1 MIGKKLFKTHDLVLK
16 VNTTNYDPHKYP
28 LEEWNRFLNVL
39 CSTREYQKEAII
51 TAIHYLI
58 SDKYKTI
65 EDLIKENY
73 AQNLNLQERYHSEN
87 EYLSK
92 LQLPHKHSAC
102 IDLATGT
109 GKSYVMYGI
118 AQIAL
123 GLGVVDKVLVLG
135 PPSLTIERELMKK
148 FSTLSTDNRLKDTIP
163 LSAKCSIPSIINA
176 DQTIK
181 DYCICIE
188 NINAVYANNSSSIF
202 DSLGLGKG
210 SRCLILN
217 DEIHHAFNKV
227 EGNTTDSKNLKKWKE
242 FLLDPSFDFF
252 YILGFTGTAYIEN
265 NYFNDVIFRYSLR
278 SSIENN
284 YVKSV
289 SYVIENEDRG
299 ENERFQKIYQN
310 HKTNK
315 DKYSKIKPLTILVT
329 KDIKTAKQLKTR
341 LVEFLVEKNEG
352 SIEYLTDE
360 KILLVTSDKSHK
372 ANILKLPY
380 VDSKDNLVEWIISV
394 SMLTEGWDVKNVFQI
409 VPMEE
414 RAFNSKLLIA
424 QVLGRGL
431 RIPSEYPTRPEV
443 IVFNHDKWS
452 SRIKDLVEEILE
464 MEERIVNSP
473 ILYGDRA
480 KYHFSVYNINYTKK
494 AEETPNEETKVFNY
508 KDHIRFLAS
517 ETFVRERSVKY
528 LRFNDR
534 DYEIKYEIEKEKIP
548 IDYIVD
554 RIYNDFQS
562 RKLEGKV
569 LNLGGDEY
577 TSENLPSKINIENYI
592 RKSMSMVGLT
602 GNFLGKRNSQA
613 VYAAFN
619 TLLRKKPRSIRITNE
634 YNALN
639 EISTKHRDHETVSV
653 LGLNNGSTIFFT
665 SNYEDEIVLEDSL
678 ISFKEIKGNLNLPRS
693 AFSNSILGIDINP
706 SVFKT
711 PIDLVFATREPE
723 REFILELIKTNNAV
737 CLTSWFKSKNQSFY
751 SIEYPLTK
759 GSHTDTCNFNPDFF
773 IRIIKADFCYI
784 SVVEIKSDN
793 DDSEEN
799 KQKYYYAIKHFTEL
813 NDRLEEN
820 SITQK
825 YLFNFLGPD
834 DYAVYFKYLQDGR
847 LIQGLYKSELDLKLL
862 EK

>member
-1 MIGKKLFKTHDLVLK
+1 MIGKKLFNTHDLVLK
-16 VNTTNYDPHKYP
+16 VNVTHYDPHKYP
-28 LEEWNRFLNVL
+28 IEDWSRFLDVL
-39 CSTREYQKEAII
+39 CSTREYQKQAIMS
-51 TAIHYLI
+51 AVHYMI

-65 EDLIKENY
+65 EDLVKENY
-73 AQNLNLQERYHSEN
+73 NQNINLQERYHTEI
-87 EYLSK
+87 EYFSK
-92 LQLPHKHSAC
+92 IQLPHKRSAC

-123 GLGVVDKVLVLG
+123 GLGIIDKVLVLG

-148 FSTLSTDNRLKDTIP
+148 FSALSTDIKLKSTIP
-163 LSAKCSIPSIINA
+163 LSAKCSNPSIISA
-176 DQTIK
+176 DQTIR

-188 NINAVYANNSSSIF
+188 NINAVYTNNSSSVF

-210 SRCLILN
+210 ARCLILN
-217 DEIHHAFNKV
+217 DEVHHAFNKV

-242 FLLDPSFDFF
+242 FLLDTSFAFV

-265 NYFNDVIFRYSLR
+265 SYFNDVIFRYSLR

-284 YVKSV
+284 YVKNV
-289 SYVIENEDRG
+289 SYIIENEDRS
-299 ENERFQKIYQN
+299 EDEKFQKIYQN
-310 HKTNK
+310 HKMNK
-315 DKYSKIKPLTILVT
+315 DKYPKIKPLTILVT

-352 SIEYLTDE
+352 SEEYLSDE
-360 KILLVTSDKSHK
+360 KILLVTSDKDHK

-380 VDSKDNLVEWIISV
+380 VDSKDNLIEWIISV

-414 RAFNSKLLIA
+414 KAFNSKLLIA

-431 RIPSEYPTRPEV
+431 RIPPEYQIKPEV

-464 MEERIVNSP
+464 MEEKIINSP
-473 ILYGDRA
+473 ILYGDRE
-480 KYHFSVYNINYTKK
+480 KYHFSVYNINYKK
-494 AEETPNEETKVFNY
+494 KIEETPNEETRIFNY

-534 DYEIKYEIEKEKIP
+534 DYEIKYEIEKEKISVS
-548 IDYIVD
+548 YIVD
-554 RIYNDFQS
+554 RIYNDFQN
-562 RKLEGKV
+562 RKLEGIV

-577 TSENLPSKINIENYI
+577 TSENLPSKEDIENYI

-602 GNFLGKRNSQA
+602 GDFLGKRNSQA

-619 TLLRKKPRSIRITNE
+619 TLLRKKPRSIRLTNE
-634 YNALN
+634 YNSLD
-639 EISTKHRDHETVSV
+639 EISTKDRDHETVSV

-665 SNYEDEIVLEDSL
+665 SNYENEIVLADTL
-678 ISFKEIKGNLNLPRS
+678 ISFKEIKGNLSLPRS
-693 AFSNSILGIDINP
+693 AFSNAILGSDINP
-706 SVFKT
+706 ALFKT

-723 REFILELIKTNNAV
+723 REFILELIKANNAA
-737 CLTSWFKSKNQSFY
+737 CLDSWFKSKNQSFY
-751 SIEYPLTK
+751 SIAYSLTK
-759 GSHTDTCNFNPDFF
+759 GTHTDTYNFNPDFF
-773 IRIIKADFCYI
+773 ILITKDDFTYV

-799 KQKYYYAIKHFTEL
+799 KQKYYYAIKHFNEL
-813 NDRLEEN
+813 NNRLSEN
-820 SITQK
+820 SIKQK
-825 YLFNFLGPD
+825 YFFNFLGPD

-847 LIQGLYKSELDLKLL
+847 LIQDLYKSELDLKLL
-862 EK
+862 ER